1 MNASSNAM
9 RWLVVA
15 ALVVWALAGQLL
27 SRHYIDLLNFAAILA
42 VGGLGVGL
50 LLGQCGIVNLA
61 QASFYGIG
69 AYASAYCTT
78 VLGWPVLGGAAA
90 GLLISAALAAA
101 IGLPV
106 LRLGGFFLALA
117 TLAVGS
123 IANVLFFEWDWLTGG
138 TLGIGGIPKLSLF
151 GFLLD
156 TPERYYYFA
165 WPLVALLLWLV
176 DNLVKGRPG
185 LAMRAMRDAAPAAQ
199 VLGVDMHRLKTA
211 MFVLSAMLGSL
222 AGTLFAHYV
231 SFVSVQSFTVERSI
245 VFLLVPVVAG
255 ARSTYGVVLGALF
268 VSLVPE
274 LLSGLGDFHQVLF
287 GAVLV
292 LVVTLMPGGIMGGLA
307 GLVTR
312 MHRRTL
318 GRTQNPALKEVR

>member
-1 MNASSNAM
+1 MNMSSNAA
-9 RWLVVA
+9 RVLLLAV
-15 ALVVWALAGQLL
+15 VVWALAGQLL

-61 QASFYGIG
+61 QAAFYGIG

-78 VLGWPVLGGAAA
+78 ALGWPALAGAAA
-90 GLLISAALAAA
+90 GLLVSAALAAA
-101 IGLPV
+101 IGVPV

-151 GFLLD
+151 GFALD

-199 VLGVDMHRLKTA
+199 VLGIDMHRLKTT
-211 MFVLSAMLGSL
+211 MFVASAMLGSL

-245 VFLLVPVVAG
+245 VFLLVPVAAG

-292 LVVTLMPGGIMGGLA
+292 LVVTLMPGGITGGIA
-307 GLVTR
+307 GMLRRMETR
-312 MHRRTL
+312 AHARV
-318 GRTQNPALKEVR
+318 LKEAR

>member
-1 MNASSNAM
+1 MNVSSNAARVLLLAVM
-9 RWLVVA
+9 
-15 ALVVWALAGQLL
+15 VWALAGQLL

-61 QASFYGIG
+61 QAAFYGIG

-78 VLGWPVLGGAAA
+78 ALGWPALAGAAA
-90 GLLISAALAAA
+90 GLLVSAALAAA
-101 IGLPV
+101 IGMPV

-151 GFLLD
+151 GFALD

-165 WPLVALLLWLV
+165 WPLVAVLLWLV

-199 VLGVDMHRLKTA
+199 VLGIDMHRLKTT
-211 MFVLSAMLGSL
+211 MFVASAMLGSL

-292 LVVTLMPGGIMGGLA
+292 LVVTLMPGGITGGIA
-307 GLVTR
+307 GTLRRMQTR
-312 MHRRTL
+312 AH
-318 GRTQNPALKEVR
+318 GRVLKEAR

>member
-1 MNASSNAM
+1 MNYS
-9 RWLVVA
+9 R
-15 ALVVWALAGQLL
+15 ALVLIALVLWAVAGQML
-27 SRHYIDLLNFAAILA
+27 SRHYLDMLNFAAILT

-50 LLGQCGIVNLA
+50 LLGQCGIVNLG
-61 QASFYGIG
+61 QAAFYGFG

-78 VLGWPVLGGAAA
+78 VLGWPALGGFAA
-90 GLLISAALAAA
+90 GLVFCAVLAAI
-101 IGLPV
+101 IGTPV

-151 GFLLD
+151 GFMLD
-156 TPERYYYFA
+156 TPERYFYFI
-165 WPLVALLLWLV
+165 WPLAILLLWLV

-185 LAMRAMRDAAPAAQ
+185 LSMRAMRDAAPAAE
-199 VLGVDMHRLKTA
+199 VLGIDMRGLKTA

-222 AGTLFAHYV
+222 AGSLFAHYV

-255 ARSTYGVVLGALF
+255 ARSVYGVVLGALF
-268 VSLVPE
+268 VALAPE

-287 GAVLV
+287 GLALV
-292 LVVTLMPGGIMGGLA
+292 LVVTLMPGG
-307 GLVTR
+307 LV
-312 MHRRTL
+312 
-318 GRTQNPALKEVR
+318 GALMRARWWRAAQ

>member
-1 MNASSNAM
+1 MNPSRAFILAGVLL
-9 RWLVVA
+9 WVA
-15 ALVVWALAGQLL
+15 AGQLL
-27 SRHYIDLLNFAAILA
+27 SRHHVDLLNFAAILA

-78 VLGWPVLGGAAA
+78 ALGWPALAGAAA
-90 GLLISAALAAA
+90 GLAISAALAAA
-101 IGLPV
+101 IGVPV

-138 TLGIGGIPKLSLF
+138 TLGIGGIPKLSWF
-151 GFLLD
+151 GYVLD
-156 TPERYYYFA
+156 TPERYYYFV
-165 WPLVALLLWLV
+165 WPLLAVLLWLV

-199 VLGVDMHRLKTA
+199 VLGVDMHRLKTS

-255 ARSTYGVVLGALF
+255 ARSTYGVILGALF

-292 LVVTLMPGGIMGGLA
+292 LVVTLMPGGMTGGIA
-307 GLVTR
+307 GALQR
-312 MHRRTL
+312 MR
-318 GRTQNPALKEVR
+318 GLKAAS